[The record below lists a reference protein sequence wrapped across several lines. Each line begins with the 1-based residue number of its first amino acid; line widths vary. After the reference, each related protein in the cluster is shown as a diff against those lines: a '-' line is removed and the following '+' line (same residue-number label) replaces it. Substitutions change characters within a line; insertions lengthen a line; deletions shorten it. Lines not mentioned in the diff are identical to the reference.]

1 MLMANLITNFGA
13 KIVIELGCR
22 YKKDYI
28 ARFTRFDNKVET
40 FLVIFYP
47 LCHFLFGYQW
57 G

>member
-22 YKKDYI
+22 YKKDYV
-28 ARFTRFDNKVET
+28 ARFTRFDSWDI
-40 FLVIFYP
+40 FSDFYP